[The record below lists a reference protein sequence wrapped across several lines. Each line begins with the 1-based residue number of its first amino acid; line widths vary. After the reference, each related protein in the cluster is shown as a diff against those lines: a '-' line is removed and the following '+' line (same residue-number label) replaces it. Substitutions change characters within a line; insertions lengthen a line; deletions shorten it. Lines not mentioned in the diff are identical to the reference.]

1 MLACILWVAALKT
14 KNIKVYSVNVFDTKA
29 LIEDAVLMDLTGDG
43 INISTRGHL
52 MAMQNS
58 SYLEG
63 KGMQYLH
70 FLDIS
75 RC

>member
-1 MLACILWVAALKT
+1 
-14 KNIKVYSVNVFDTKA
+14 
-29 LIEDAVLMDLTGDG
+29 MDLTGDG
-43 INISTRGHL
+43 INVSTRGHL

-63 KGMQYLH
+63 KGMQYFH